1 MGGEMAVYEY
11 TFENCHPGLTSHGAV
26 GSTALWRGSGKTIT
40 GVRAKISSGTA
51 AFNLKMSTP
60 NAPLMDDSD
69 YDDNGEMLWH
79 FRAED
84 VGSPAGAS
92 DGDAVSVW
100 RSWDKDQAVFRQ
112 TSSGDEPL
120 YKTVTGPGSNEGID
134 FDGTQYLTGYLGTYS
149 LPYDADYSVFAVIG
163 DYTSSNNSPIMG
175 TYDIGDTA
183 WNSTWGHKGGDLRVR
198 NDSGNEFNHGDPD
211 LGNDEMR
218 VLVCGKDIGTA
229 SSLSEWVDG
238 TALYTNE
245 SITINSSTGGW
256 TYNGMAVLG
265 RDRNGSP
272 QLRRLNGAISELI
285 FVEGAASDDLRE
297 KIEGYYAHK
306 YWGSGQANPLP
317 AAHPYKSSDP
327 YPSTYMLANDIICT
341 SSYGLEPTIS
351 ESVTDHQMVNLYVTK
366 CQNPGTL
373 TVELTVA

>member
-1 MGGEMAVYEY
+1 MAVYEF
-11 TFENCHPGLTSHGAV
+11 TVDNCQPSLVNHGAV
-26 GSTALWRGSGKTIT
+26 RSFAFSPGPGMTIT
-40 GVRAKISSGTA
+40 KVRAKVSSGTL
-51 AFNLKMSTP
+51 AFNMRLGAANKD
-60 NAPLMDDSD
+60 LFDDSD
-69 YDDNGEMLWH
+69 FDENGEMLWH

-84 VGSPAGAS
+84 LGAPASAS
-92 DGDAVSVW
+92 DGDNVTIW
-100 RSWDKDQAVFRQ
+100 RSWDKSQAVFRQ
-112 TSSGDEPL
+112 TSSSVYPT
-120 YKTVTGPGSNEGID
+120 YKTTTGPGSNEGID
-134 FDGTQYLTGYLGTYS
+134 FDGTQYLTGYTGTHS
-149 LPYDADYSVFAVIG
+149 LPYDAAYSVFAVIG

-198 NDSGNEFNHGDPD
+198 NDSGNEFNYQDPD

-238 TALYTNE
+238 TALYTDE

-285 FVEGAASDDLRE
+285 FIEGAASDDLRE